1 MLFLVPIALERL
13 LSDLLASSL
22 VLASC
27 ASCCSRALS
36 ADGRS
41 AGILQPTQVILWS
54 GRPFHV
60 RYG

>member
-1 MLFLVPIALERL
+1 MLFLPIVLEGL